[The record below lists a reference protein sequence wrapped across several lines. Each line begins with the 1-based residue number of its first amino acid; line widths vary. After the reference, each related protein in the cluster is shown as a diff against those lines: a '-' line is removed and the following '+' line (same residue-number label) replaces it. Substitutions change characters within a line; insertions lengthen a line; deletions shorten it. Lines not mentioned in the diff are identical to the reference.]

1 MECIDRIRIN
11 INEVN
16 VLIEYAK
23 TNIKNVSTY
32 QLFNKIAVVLL
43 STKLEVFI
51 EDFIEEHI
59 QRQLKNHTTKTFPQ
73 DLKEKYFDRGIL
85 LISEKKKRSEKEKL
99 FASLLTLYSGDEN
112 SIDSIMNITPSNK
125 FSYGK
130 HGQKEIESLF
140 CNHGLENLIRQKE
153 TQEYL
158 NQINS
163 LIAIRNN
170 VIHQDATPSL
180 THNTIETHVRNIL
193 DFTSFIEK
201 DIVHNKKT
209 YYNED

>member
-1 MECIDRIRIN
+1 MECIDRIRSN

-23 TNIKNVSTY
+23 TNINDISKY
-32 QLFNKIAVVLL
+32 QLFNKIAIVLL

-73 DLKEKYFDRGIL
+73 DLKEKYFDRGIS
-85 LISEKKKRSEKEKL
+85 LISEKKKRAEKEKL
-99 FASLLTLYSGDEN
+99 FASLLTLYSSEEN
-112 SIDSIMNITPSNK
+112 RIDSIMNISPSNK

-140 CNHGLENLIRQKE
+140 CSHGLELLIKQKE
-153 TQEYL
+153 TQDCL

-180 THNTIETHVRNIL
+180 THNTIETHVKNIL
-193 DFTSFIEK
+193 DFILLIEDNIAK
-201 DIVHNKKT
+201 NQKI